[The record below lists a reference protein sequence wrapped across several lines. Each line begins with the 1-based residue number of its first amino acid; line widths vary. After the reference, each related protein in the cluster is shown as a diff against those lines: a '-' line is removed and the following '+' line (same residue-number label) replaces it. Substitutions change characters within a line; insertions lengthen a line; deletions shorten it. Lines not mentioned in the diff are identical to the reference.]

1 MSVKIAGYLRISVD
15 TEVDRDSTSIENQR
29 KIIQDYVKDHF
40 NDYELD
46 FYEDRDRSG
55 YTFTQREDYMRMRPQ
70 LMNGDYDI
78 LIIKDLSRFSRRNS
92 RGLVELE
99 DLRDAGVRIIA
110 IGDGIDYPTHDDW
123 QHIQVKFL
131 VNEMP
136 IQDASKKVR
145 SVIDNRQKNGQ
156 WVCAVPYGYYIT
168 NTKTMAYIIDV
179 SAIPVIQEIFDLYIS
194 GLGYKKIAE
203 HLTLKKVPTP
213 RMAEKLRKDKERELR
228 GEPPTKIKAGEVW
241 SGATIKEILVNDF
254 YIGTL
259 RQKKYTRKNINGKDV
274 RVEENEQ
281 RVFEKWHEAII
292 DDRTFAKVQ
301 ELLKTRSTNHYR
313 GKKKYDTTYSGF
325 LFCGDC
331 KSPMFSMSRPDL
343 APAYTCGS
351 YHKHGKKIDVGGCT
365 SHHTRVDLLDTLLKR
380 YIEQVKLNSKTML
393 GELEKAIKKAPKTEY
408 DDTSALEKLSADLAR
423 ANEEYK
429 QNALRRDRAIDR
441 AEKRFREE
449 ALDREIE
456 RIYETYDAIED
467 DLIKQM
473 ENLENQ
479 IKFLS
484 EKRNAKI
491 QINRIAKTAMDIF
504 DDILNK
510 DKLDKGDLALI
521 VDRITVYESGN
532 IEIQLKADITMLLET
547 GKVSKE
553 LLETSSFVG
562 GTAVNFNWDTKSIL
576 NAQVVQMVKN
586 QKDKA
591 FSVNVVWE
599 GDPLEIYTEKDGGV
613 IFRKYSPMGDLQEFA
628 AQMCDA
634 IGSGTGHMAAVA
646 DRDAI
651 IALSGLPKRDL
662 MDKPNSEELE
672 RLMEQRQHYRY
683 AAGDAPVRVTD
694 GVEKYHLGVASP
706 ILCQGDLMG
715 CVMLLLGE
723 HDEPLQESDQ
733 KLAQIAANFLG
744 SQMEN

>member
-203 HLTLKKVPTP
+203 HLTIKKVPTP

-301 ELLKTRSTNHYR
+301 ELLKTRSKNHYR

-351 YHKHGKKIDVGGCT
+351 YHKHGKKIDVGGVAAAQRRADDVIHLAPEAAFRVAAVVGRKAAGNIHALGAGGAVAAAGAAHLDFCVNGG
-365 SHHTRVDLLDTLLKR
+365 HHLLQHGLIAVGQLPGLGGGGGAEVLLQHGHGVHAGKHAGDFFLIPQPAEGPLRRGVGLGMGGKNSLGLLRQAGHQLAAPERLHDHHGQALLMSVLQAPAAGLGVLIQVVVLDQAEIPIVGVDEAHEHLRMAVVGEAYLADSPGLSLLLKP
-380 YIEQVKLNSKTML
+380 L
-393 GELEKAIKKAPKTEY
+393 
-408 DDTSALEKLSADLAR
+408 
-423 ANEEYK
+423 
-429 QNALRRDRAIDR
+429 
-441 AEKRFREE
+441 
-449 ALDREIE
+449 
-456 RIYETYDAIED
+456 
-467 DLIKQM
+467 
-473 ENLENQ
+473 
-479 IKFLS
+479 
-484 EKRNAKI
+484 
-491 QINRIAKTAMDIF
+491 
-504 DDILNK
+504 
-510 DKLDKGDLALI
+510 
-521 VDRITVYESGN
+521 
-532 IEIQLKADITMLLET
+532 
-547 GKVSKE
+547 
-553 LLETSSFVG
+553 
-562 GTAVNFNWDTKSIL
+562 L
-576 NAQVVQMVKN
+576 NAQGLQAVPGLGIGEHVHQVVIHMIGAQALQFFIEELIQRVPAADEVMGQLGGDVHLMA
-586 QKDKA
+586 Q
-591 FSVNVVWE
+591 VVFLQNLPQ
-599 GDPLEIYTEKDGGV
+599 GGLTTGVDVGGV
-613 IFRKYSPMGDLQEFA
+613 KVIDARLNSAEDLPLRFGHVNAPGLAGKAHA
-628 AQMCDA
+628 AK
-634 IGSGTGHMAAVA
+634 T
-646 DRDAI
+646 
-651 IALSGLPKRDL
+651 
-662 MDKPNSEELE
+662 
-672 RLMEQRQHYRY
+672 
-683 AAGDAPVRVTD
+683 
-694 GVEKYHLGVASP
+694 
-706 ILCQGDLMG
+706 
-715 CVMLLLGE
+715 
-723 HDEPLQESDQ
+723 
-733 KLAQIAANFLG
+733 
-744 SQMEN
+744 